1 MSWTKI
7 LLYKSYPAG
16 HRLVN
21 DFIKIKRKNIVVRGW
36 SRFSPS
42 NSLLAEKELQRDI
55 DIWNAFRSG
64 DKGAFATI
72 YELHFDALYSY
83 GKRFITDE
91 TRVEDAIQDLFI
103 NLWRSH
109 ANVSPVDNIKFY
121 LFRSLRR
128 DIYRITEKEKIFPK
142 VELDAFLREYEHPG
156 EEHII
161 HDDEKE
167 LTQKLV
173 AVLQSLSKRQLEAIT
188 LRYYENFSISEIAE
202 IMDVSDKTVRNTL
215 HNSLTLLRKNS
226 RLFYTVFKLAL
237 AFIWH

>member
-1 MSWTKI
+1 M
-7 LLYKSYPAG
+7 
-16 HRLVN
+16 
-21 DFIKIKRKNIVVRGW
+21 
-36 SRFSPS
+36 
-42 NSLLAEKELQRDI
+42 QRDI

-72 YELHFDALYSY
+72 YELHFGALYSY
-83 GKRFITDE
+83 GKRFMADE

-103 NLWRSH
+103 NLWRGH

-128 DIYRITEKEKIFPK
+128 DIYRITEKEKVFPK
-142 VELDAFLREYEHPG
+142 VELDAFLHEYEHPG
-156 EEHII
+156 EELTI

-173 AVLQSLSKRQLEAIT
+173 AVLQSLPKRQLEAIT

-226 RLFYTVFKLAL
+226 RLFYTVFELAL

>member
-1 MSWTKI
+1 M
-7 LLYKSYPAG
+7 
-16 HRLVN
+16 
-21 DFIKIKRKNIVVRGW
+21 
-36 SRFSPS
+36 
-42 NSLLAEKELQRDI
+42 QRDI

-64 DKGAFATI
+64 DKDAFATI
-72 YELHFDALYSY
+72 YALYFDALYSY
-83 GKRFITDE
+83 GKRFIADE

-128 DIYRITEKEKIFPK
+128 DIYRITEKEKNFPK
-142 VELDAFLREYEHPG
+142 VELDAFLHEYDLPG
-156 EEHII
+156 EEHSI
-161 HDDEKE
+161 HDEEKE
-167 LTQKLV
+167 LTQKLA
-173 AVLQSLSKRQLEAIT
+173 AVLQNLPKRQLEAIT

-226 RLFYTVFKLAL
+226 RLFYTVFELAL